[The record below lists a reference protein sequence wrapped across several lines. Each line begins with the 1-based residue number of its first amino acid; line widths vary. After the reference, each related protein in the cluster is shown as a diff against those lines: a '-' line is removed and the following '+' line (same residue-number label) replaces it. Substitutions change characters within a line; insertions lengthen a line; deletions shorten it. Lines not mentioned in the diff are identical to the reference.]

1 MDQEEGDDKKVLFS
15 YNFSIFD
22 RNEGMDEENGG
33 KLSGKWFSSKFCPV
47 LH

>member
-1 MDQEEGDDKKVLFS
+1 MDQEEGDDKKSTIFLQ
-15 YNFSIFD
+15 FSIFD
-22 RNEGMDEENGG
+22 RNEGMDEENGA